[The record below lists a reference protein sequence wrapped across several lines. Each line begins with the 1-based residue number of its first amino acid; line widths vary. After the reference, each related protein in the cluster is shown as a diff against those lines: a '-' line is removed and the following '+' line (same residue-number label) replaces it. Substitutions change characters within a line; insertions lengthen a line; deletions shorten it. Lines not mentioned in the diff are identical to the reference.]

1 MLGLEAELAVG
12 EAKMEVYNANQE
24 NRSVAHSS
32 GRITYDK
39 SLAKTLNPA
48 AQEFIPKDDDQ
59 QTAQINQQLSA
70 SMEDR
75 PKRRN
80 LSIQPQHTVD
90 LHDFRVSQ
98 NEQSLPKES
107 QTQPSDSLLSREVFS
122 IMSKQTEITAAL
134 VTQQLSMT
142 LPPIDIPIFDGDPL
156 LYRTFIKAFE

>member
-1 MLGLEAELAVG
+1 MA
-12 EAKMEVYNANQE
+12 VYNANQE

-32 GRITYDK
+32 GRITNDK

-70 SMEDR
+70 SSMEDRPVDVR

-90 LHDFRVSQ
+90 LHDFRASH
-98 NEQSLPKES
+98 NEQSIPKES
-107 QTQPSDSLLSREVFS
+107 QTQPSDSLLSKEVLS
-122 IMSKQTEITAAL
+122 IITN
-134 VTQQLSMT
+134 
-142 LPPIDIPIFDGDPL
+142 
-156 LYRTFIKAFE
+156 RNN